1 MTIQKKSKNNNINN
15 DINIFTNGNNSS
27 TFMLKTKESDPLT
40 YLWRKLLKKIPKNF
54 NIYDTN
60 KFIDIGNILKIK

>member
-1 MTIQKKSKNNNINN
+1 MTIQKKSKKNNINN

-40 YLWRKLLKKIPKNF
+40 YLWRKLLKKNSK
-54 NIYDTN
+54 
-60 KFIDIGNILKIK
+60 KF